1 MLLALAIICALCE
14 AVYTALEV
22 AFGAV
27 SRARLRALLDDEQER
42 INEEKRDS
50 TAAIHAENGREQKE
64 QSKENSRHSPLERRL
79 LRALRLQEN
88 PERLSLLFL
97 TVTTIT
103 LWTAASL
110 LTWLAREKN
119 WADWML
125 PLALVGLLFVA
136 EVLPLLIAARHA
148 ESLVLR
154 GGGLVQLGLQ
164 FLKPLLWFLH
174 FLGRGLARVFGA
186 RPEAAPQVTE
196 GELRTAL
203 ATAEE
208 EGVIE
213 KEERFLL
220 EGAMEFREKLVREVM
235 TPRVDIV
242 GVDAEATLLQVLE
255 IAMREGHSRLP
266 VWEGN
271 PDKVIGIIAA
281 KDLIPHLRDPQVAT
295 TKRARDVIRSP
306 YFVPPM
312 QRISATLEELRRQRS
327 LLAVVVDG
335 DGGTAGLVTIE
346 DLLEELVGEI
356 QDEYDTE
363 EPLLRI
369 AENDGALAVA
379 CDAGVSVRD
388 FEKFWNR
395 SFGGTARLLG
405 TGGDDAEDS
414 MSLATLALR
423 LFETVPALG
432 ARTLAGQAG
441 QLPLELEVTSMT
453 GPRIEEVKIM
463 ANQSEDVAGTET
475 L

>member
-1 MLLALAIICALCE
+1 
-14 AVYTALEV
+14 
-22 AFGAV
+22 
-27 SRARLRALLDDEQER
+27 LDDEQER
-42 INEEKRDS
+42 ASDEKHDERRDQ
-50 TAAIHAENGREQKE
+50 AAANAENGRDQREHA
-64 QSKENSRHSPLERRL
+64 KENKRRSPLEIRL
-79 LRALRLQEN
+79 VRALRLQEN

-110 LTWLAREKN
+110 LTWLAREGN

-148 ESLVLR
+148 EALVLR

-164 FLKPLLWFLH
+164 FLRPLLLFLH

-220 EGAMEFREKLVREVM
+220 EGAMEFRERVVREVM

-242 GVDAEATLLQVLE
+242 GIDADATLVQVLE

-271 PDKVIGIIAA
+271 PDKVIGIIAV
-281 KDLIPHLRDPQVAT
+281 KDLIPHLRDPQIAT
-295 TKRARDVIRSP
+295 IKRARDVIRPP

-327 LLAVVVDG
+327 LLAIVVDG

-363 EPLLRI
+363 EPSLRVT
-369 AENDGALAVA
+369 ENDGVLAVA

-388 FEKFWNR
+388 FERFWTR
-395 SFGGTARLLG
+395 SFGGTARLIG
-405 TGGDDAEDS
+405 SGGNDAEDS
-414 MSLATLALR
+414 ISLATLALR

-432 ARTLAGQAG
+432 ARTLAGEAG
-441 QLPLELEVTSMT
+441 NLPLELEVIAMS
-453 GPRIEEVKIM
+453 GPRIEEVKIV
-463 ANQSEDVAGTET
+463 ANQKEQTET
-475 L
+475 DNED